1 MSILGR
7 IIMEDISIDTT
18 KLSAKGQVVIPV
30 DVRNKLQLETG
41 NKLFVMASEDAI
53 ILQKTNSLNDKD
65 KISFS
70 QKAKSLARKMGLS
83 L

>member
-1 MSILGR
+1 
-7 IIMEDISIDTT
+7 MENISIDTT
-18 KLSAKGQVVIPV
+18 KLSAKGQTVIPV

-41 NKLFVMASEDAI
+41 NKLFVMASDDAI

-70 QKAKSLARKMGLS
+70 QKAKSIARKMGLS

>member
-1 MSILGR
+1 
-7 IIMEDISIDTT
+7 MEDISIDTT
-18 KLSAKGQVVIPV
+18 KLSAKGQIVIPV

-70 QKAKSLARKMGLS
+70 QKANP
-83 L
+83 

>member
-1 MSILGR
+1 
-7 IIMEDISIDTT
+7 MENISIDTT
-18 KLSAKGQVVIPV
+18 KLSSKGQIVIPL

>member
-1 MSILGR
+1 
-7 IIMEDISIDTT
+7 MENISIDTT
-18 KLSAKGQVVIPV
+18 KLSAKGQIVIPV

-70 QKAKSLARKMGLS
+70 QKAKSLARKM
-83 L
+83 

>member
-1 MSILGR
+1 
-7 IIMEDISIDTT
+7 MENISIDTT
-18 KLSAKGQVVIPV
+18 KLSAKGQIVIPV

-70 QKAKSLARKMGLS
+70 QKAKSIARKIGLS

>member
-1 MSILGR
+1 
-7 IIMEDISIDTT
+7 MENISIDTT
-18 KLSAKGQVVIPV
+18 KLSAKGQIVIPV

>member
-1 MSILGR
+1 
-7 IIMEDISIDTT
+7 MEDISIDTT

-53 ILQKTNSLNDKD
+53 ILQKTESLNNNDS
-65 KISFS
+65 ITFS
-70 QKAKSLARKMGLS
+70 QKAKSIARKMGLN

>member
-1 MSILGR
+1 
-7 IIMEDISIDTT
+7 MENISIDTT
-18 KLSAKGQVVIPV
+18 KLSAKGQIVIPV

-53 ILQKTNSLNDKD
+53 ILQKTNSLIDKD

>member
-1 MSILGR
+1 
-7 IIMEDISIDTT
+7 MENISIDTT
-18 KLSAKGQVVIPV
+18 KLSAKGQIVIPV
-30 DVRNKLQLETG
+30 GVRNKLQLETG

-70 QKAKSLARKMGLS
+70 QKAKSIARKMGLS

>member
-1 MSILGR
+1 
-7 IIMEDISIDTT
+7 MENISIDTT
-18 KLSAKGQVVIPV
+18 KLSAKGQIVIPV
-30 DVRNKLQLETG
+30 DVRNKLQLVTG

>member
-1 MSILGR
+1 
-7 IIMEDISIDTT
+7 MESISIDTT
-18 KLSAKGQVVIPV
+18 KLSAKGQIVIPV

>member
-1 MSILGR
+1 
-7 IIMEDISIDTT
+7 MENISIDTT
-18 KLSAKGQVVIPV
+18 KLSAKGQIVIPV

-41 NKLFVMASEDAI
+41 NKLFVMASVDAI

>member
-1 MSILGR
+1 
-7 IIMEDISIDTT
+7 MENISIDTT
-18 KLSAKGQVVIPV
+18 KLSAKGQIVIPV

-65 KISFS
+65 KLSFS

>member
-1 MSILGR
+1 
-7 IIMEDISIDTT
+7 MENISIDTT
-18 KLSAKGQVVIPV
+18 KLSAKGHIVIPV